1 LLCFGWNSNLIHKIP
16 CQVYIPMQIEVTL
29 HAGNSCSHKKRD
41 WMGEKHLEGS
51 PTIKPILAI
60 NNSRLIPEKH

>member
-1 LLCFGWNSNLIHKIP
+1 
-16 CQVYIPMQIEVTL
+16 MQIEVTL

-51 PTIKPILAI
+51 PTIKPILVI
-60 NNSRLIPEKH
+60 NNSLLIPEKH